1 MKHLITALALSAAC
15 FASSAFAAGHTN
27 APAML
32 KTQATSSCAAQ
43 ATDKK
48 LAGAAKNSF
57 MKKCERDTGDTAMTA
72 CAAKATDKKLAGA
85 AKNSFMKKCERD
97 SAKA

>member
-15 FASSAFAAGHTN
+15 FASSAFAAGHAD
-27 APAML
+27 APAMV
-32 KTQATSSCAAQ
+32 KTQAATSCSAQ

-57 MKKCERDTGDTAMTA
+57 IKKCERDTGGVSMTA